1 MAGPTLALPA
11 AGRSQPRNTPT
22 YGTLVLIVAGTMLVG
37 GLIAIFQALAFRTH
51 LPPKDVHLDEYLG
64 VVSSLTVILSSAT
77 MAWALSAL
85 RAGERRQSIAALTA
99 TLLFG
104 IAHLS
109 LAWFLL
115 DKAGFGVTSSPF
127 ATLFYALV
135 GTGATIVALGLL
147 MIVGCI
153 GKVAGNQL
161 NALEV
166 EGLRA
171 VNWYWQFAVVSWIA
185 VTLTLYSIIK
195 L

>member
-1 MAGPTLALPA
+1 MAAPTLALPA

-22 YGTLVLIVAGTMLVG
+22 YGALVLMVAGTMLVG
-37 GLIAIFQALAFRTH
+37 SLIAIFQALAFKTH
-51 LPPKDVHLDEYLG
+51 LPPTDVHLDEYLG
-64 VVSSLTVILSSAT
+64 VVSSLTIGLSSVT
-77 MAWALSAL
+77 MVWALSSL
-85 RAGERRQSIAALTA
+85 RLGERRQTLAALTA

-109 LAWFLL
+109 LAWYLL
-115 DKAGFGVTSSPF
+115 DKAGFGVASSPF

-135 GTGATIVALGLL
+135 GTGAAIVALGLL
-147 MIVGCI
+147 MILGCI

-161 NALEV
+161 NAIEV

-171 VNWYWQFAVVSWIA
+171 VTWYWQFGVAAWVAIVLA
-185 VTLTLYSIIK
+185 LYSIVK